1 MGEPIKRDPLTLLG
15 ELKRRPV
22 GRVLLLC
29 VATTL
34 GLVAAVQIPLTL
46 TQRYDFENPSSRVSL
61 RHRID
66 EASGLAATD
75 GGRVFTHGDER
86 AVVYEVDPETGAVLK
101 QFSMGAPVLEGD
113 FEGIAVAGNRFFLI
127 NSQGLLL
134 EFKEG
139 VDDESVSFAGVD
151 TGLGDRCEVEGLAF
165 EPATQALVAA
175 CKSVPSDDDS
185 FIMLY
190 RIRLSDL
197 TVEPEAIRVPAAG
210 LAAFGLADHFA
221 PSGVE
226 VDSETGLLLLISARQ
241 ESIIEITAEGRIIS
255 GFHLGSNRHPQPE
268 GISILPDG
276 TLLLADERQRGRA
289 HITTYSRSPRLP

>member
-1 MGEPIKRDPLTLLG
+1 MSALQLT
-15 ELKRRPV
+15 
-22 GRVLLLC
+22 C
-29 VATTL
+29 VVSL

-46 TQRYDFENPSSRVSL
+46 TQRYDLENASSRVSL

-66 EASGLAATD
+66 EASGLAATED
-75 GGRVFTHGDER
+75 GRLFTHGDEQ
-86 AVVYEVDPETGAVLK
+86 AVVYQVHPVAGTVLK
-101 QFSMGAPVLEGD
+101 QFSMGVPVLAGD
-113 FEGIAVAGNRFFLI
+113 FEGIAVAGDRFFMI

-139 VDDESVSFAGVD
+139 LDDESIPFAGVD
-151 TGLGDRCEVEGLAF
+151 TGLEDRCEVEGLAF
-165 EPATQALVAA
+165 EPAAQALVAA
-175 CKSVPSDDDS
+175 CKSVPDDDKDL
-185 FIMLY
+185 IVLY

-197 TVEPEAIRVPAAG
+197 SVEPESIRVPEAG
-210 LAAFGLADHFA
+210 LEAFGLSDHFA

-226 VDSETGLLLLISARQ
+226 VDPETGSLILISARQ

-255 GFHLGSNRHPQPE
+255 GFDLGSNRHPRVE

-289 HITTYSRSPRLP
+289 HITTYSRRPTLSANDP